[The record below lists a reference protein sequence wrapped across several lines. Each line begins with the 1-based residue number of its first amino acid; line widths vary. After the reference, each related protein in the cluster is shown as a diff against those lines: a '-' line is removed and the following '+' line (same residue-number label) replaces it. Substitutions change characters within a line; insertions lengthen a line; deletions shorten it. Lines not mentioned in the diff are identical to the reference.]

1 MRFPEMSRILVKD
14 FGAEVLVFP
23 AAFNL
28 TTGELHW
35 DILRRSRAVDT
46 QTYFVLCSPARN
58 VDDLETYQA
67 WGSSS
72 VVNPWGKMVADCGF
86 EETLLYCDIEVA
98 EVHKVRGQLP
108 YLTQRRVDMY
118 DLSPL
123 KGSAGE
129 VKPGEE
135 AKDEQKVDD

>member
-1 MRFPEMSRILVKD
+1 MSRILVKD
-14 FGAEVLVFP
+14 YGAEVIVYP

-72 VVNPWGKMVADCGF
+72 VVSPWGKMIADCGP
-86 EETLLYCDIEVA
+86 EETILYCDIEVG

-108 YLTQRRVDMY
+108 YLTQRRTDMY
-118 DLSPL
+118 DLRPL
-123 KGSAGE
+123 EKVE
-129 VKPGEE
+129 EE

>member
-1 MRFPEMSRILVKD
+1 MSRILVKD
-14 FGAEVLVFP
+14 YGAEVMVYP

-72 VVNPWGKMVADCGF
+72 VVNPWGKMIADCGP
-86 EETLLYCDIEVA
+86 EETILYCDIEVG

-108 YLTQRRVDMY
+108 YLTQRRTDMY

-123 KGSAGE
+123 EK
-129 VKPGEE
+129 VEE
-135 AKDEQKVDD
+135 ESKDEQKVDD

>member
-1 MRFPEMSRILVKD
+1 MSRILVKD
-14 FGAEVLVFP
+14 YGAEVIVYP

-72 VVNPWGKMVADCGF
+72 VVSPWGKMIADCGP
-86 EETLLYCDIEVA
+86 EETILYCDIEVG

-108 YLTQRRVDMY
+108 YFTQRRTDMY
-118 DLSPL
+118 DLRPL
-123 KGSAGE
+123 EKVE
-129 VKPGEE
+129 EE